1 MMNQRIPAVPAI
13 LAGALAG
20 LFVNAEPA
28 SEAASATTAATARAA
43 IVNVDG
49 ENIGEAVFEQ
59 APSGVI
65 VQVRVSALPPG
76 PKGIHLH
83 SVGACSPDF
92 SAAKGHIN
100 PQGHRHGLR
109 NEMPDAGDLPN
120 LHVAADGT
128 AAAEFF
134 HQRVRVLATADPN
147 DPPPLLDDDGS
158 AIVIHAAPDDH
169 STQPIGGAGGRI
181 GCGVIKAAAPETAAA
196 APETEAEE

>member
-1 MMNQRIPAVPAI
+1 MKTLRAFAAI
-13 LAGALAG
+13 VGVFAGM
-20 LFVNAEPA
+20 
-28 SEAASATTAATARAA
+28 SATAAVETAHAA
-43 IVNVDG
+43 IVNADG
-49 ENIGEAVFEQ
+49 AHIGDAAFEQ
-59 APSGVI
+59 APAGVI
-65 VQVRVSALPPG
+65 VQVRVANLPPG

-92 SAAKGHIN
+92 AAAKGHIN

-134 HQRVRVLATADPN
+134 HQRVRVSAPAAGASGD
-147 DPPPLLDDDGS
+147 DGPPPLLDEDGS

-169 STQPIGGAGGRI
+169 ASQPIGGAGGRI
-181 GCGVIKAAAPETAAA
+181 GCGVIKAAPREAT
-196 APETEAEE
+196 TE

>member
-1 MMNQRIPAVPAI
+1 MKTLRAFVAI
-13 LAGALAG
+13 VGAFAGM
-20 LFVNAEPA
+20 
-28 SEAASATTAATARAA
+28 SATAAVATAHAA
-43 IVNVDG
+43 IVNADG
-49 ENIGEAVFEQ
+49 AHIGDAAFEQ
-59 APSGVI
+59 APAGVI
-65 VQVRVSALPPG
+65 VQVRVTNLPPG

-92 SAAKGHIN
+92 AAAKGHIN

-134 HQRVRVLATADPN
+134 HQRVRVSAPAAGD
-147 DPPPLLDDDGS
+147 DGPPPLLDEDGS

-169 STQPIGGAGGRI
+169 ASQPIGGAGGRI
-181 GCGVIKAAAPETAAA
+181 GCGVIKAAPREAT
-196 APETEAEE
+196 TE

>member
-1 MMNQRIPAVPAI
+1 MMNQRISAVI
-13 LAGALAG
+13 AGALAG
-20 LFVNAEPA
+20 LFVNA
-28 SEAASATTAATARAA
+28 AAATTTARAA

-49 ENIGEAVFEQ
+49 DNIGEAVFEQ
-59 APSGVI
+59 APAGVI

-76 PKGIHLH
+76 PKGVHLH

-92 SAAKGHIN
+92 AAAKGHIN

-134 HQRVRVLATADPN
+134 HQRVRVSATAAGESDTD
-147 DPPPLLDDDGS
+147 DPPPLLDEDGS

-169 STQPIGGAGGRI
+169 ASQPIGGAGGRI
-181 GCGVIKAAAPETAAA
+181 GCGVIKAAAPETV
-196 APETEAEE
+196 AE

>member
-1 MMNQRIPAVPAI
+1 MMNQRIPAVI
-13 LAGALAG
+13 AGALAG

-28 SEAASATTAATARAA
+28 SEAASATTAETARAA

-49 ENIGEAVFEQ
+49 DNIGEAVFEQ

-134 HQRVRVLATADPN
+134 HQRVRVSAMATDESSTD

-181 GCGVIKAAAPETAAA
+181 GCGVIKATSPETAA
-196 APETEAEE
+196 E